1 MEVEGKKKQHFLL
14 VHGACHGA
22 WNWYGLVTKLRS
34 DGYRVTALDMA
45 SGGVNPK
52 RVEEIRSVVDYCQ
65 PLLEFLTDLPAGE
78 KVVIVGHSFGG
89 GCISLAME
97 KFPHKISVAVFV
109 TALMPGPS
117 LPFTTVSDEAN
128 NAVGSFMDTQYFY
141 GDGPTTPQPPIF
153 SAPRFDSWT
162 LTGETNECIC
172 GIRSVER
179 SPLSKENYGSVRR
192 VFVVCDQ
199 DKAIKPEIQKW
210 MIENNP
216 PDGVKELATKPR
228 GDGYRV
234 TALDMA
240 SAGVNRKRVEEIR
253 CFYDYCQPLL
263 EFLMDSPPREKVIP
277 VSHSM
282 GGVCISLAME
292 KFP

>member
-1 MEVEGKKKQHFLL
+1 MEVEGNKKQHFLL

-117 LPFTTVSDEAN
+117 LPFTTVSDEDLTLGLLLARP
-128 NAVGSFMDTQYFY
+128 M
-141 GDGPTTPQPPIF
+141 
-153 SAPRFDSWT
+153 SAFAGLDLSK
-162 LTGETNECIC
+162 E
-172 GIRSVER
+172 V
-179 SPLSKENYGSVRR
+179 PLSKENYGSVRR

-216 PDGVKELATKPR
+216 PDGVKVIHGADHMAMFSKLDELCAILR
-228 GDGYRV
+228 DIAAEY
-234 TALDMA
+234 
-240 SAGVNRKRVEEIR
+240 
-253 CFYDYCQPLL
+253 
-263 EFLMDSPPREKVIP
+263 
-277 VSHSM
+277 
-282 GGVCISLAME
+282 
-292 KFP
+292 